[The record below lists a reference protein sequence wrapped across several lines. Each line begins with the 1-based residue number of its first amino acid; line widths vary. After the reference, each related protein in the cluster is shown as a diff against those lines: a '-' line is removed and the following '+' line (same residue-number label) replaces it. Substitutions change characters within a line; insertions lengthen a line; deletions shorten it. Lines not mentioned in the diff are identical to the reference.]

1 MKQPVIMCLYSN
13 NHFGTN
19 PVHLIN
25 NNGPPGVFIVFG
37 TLLFFTI
44 TIHTA
49 TDKSADDVG
58 NYYVELAE
66 T

>member
-1 MKQPVIMCLYSN
+1 MVYVKGGVTNYHTGPSSMIFNIIIMD
-13 NHFGTN
+13 
-19 PVHLIN
+19 
-25 NNGPPGVFIVFG
+25 PPGVFIVFV

>member
-1 MKQPVIMCLYSN
+1 MD
-13 NHFGTN
+13 
-19 PVHLIN
+19 
-25 NNGPPGVFIVFG
+25 PPGVFIVFG

>member
-1 MKQPVIMCLYSN
+1 MDDNMVDNITYILYY
-13 NHFGTN
+13 
-19 PVHLIN
+19 
-25 NNGPPGVFIVFG
+25 NNGSPPGVFIVFG